1 MKEKSQFED
10 GLDPYWHLHEEEFEA
25 PFMEP
30 LLTSESLI
38 FMGGRDVQSL
48 NGDWRFTIDPMREGL
63 RQRWFENDSQPIE
76 NWTIPRDYDDGA
88 WQMATVPSCWTTQ
101 QAEWHRFEGAAW
113 YSRTFVAEPPKDDEQ
128 LFLRVGAANERARIF
143 LNGHFCGLHI
153 GGSTPFFA
161 DITHHLMQG
170 ENLIMIEVDNS
181 RRADAVPM
189 HHTDWFNHGGLYRDV
204 ELVKIPKLHI
214 TNFLIHLTTDGVRV
228 DLTLSAPQSGV
239 AKIDIAGLYC
249 EDIAVRDGTA
259 SVTIKAKP
267 KLWSPHDPKLYDVS
281 VSFDKDIVF
290 DRVGFRHIERRGTS
304 LYLNGNPLWLRG
316 IGVHEEDKEQ
326 IAEGVQNVF
335 QF

>member
-30 LLTSESLI
+30 LLTAESLI

-143 LNGHFCGLHI
+143 
-153 GGSTPFFA
+153 
-161 DITHHLMQG
+161 
-170 ENLIMIEVDNS
+170 
-181 RRADAVPM
+181 
-189 HHTDWFNHGGLYRDV
+189 
-204 ELVKIPKLHI
+204 
-214 TNFLIHLTTDGVRV
+214 
-228 DLTLSAPQSGV
+228 
-239 AKIDIAGLYC
+239 
-249 EDIAVRDGTA
+249 
-259 SVTIKAKP
+259 
-267 KLWSPHDPKLYDVS
+267 
-281 VSFDKDIVF
+281 
-290 DRVGFRHIERRGTS
+290 
-304 LYLNGNPLWLRG
+304 
-316 IGVHEEDKEQ
+316 
-326 IAEGVQNVF
+326 
-335 QF
+335 